1 MRGPRNQEGSETVP
15 KVIYEKKGEVAY
27 VTLNRPEAVSSWL
40 QRVYDK
46 TDAGR
51 VGKHPT
57 AL

>member
-1 MRGPRNQEGSETVP
+1 MP
-15 KVIYEKKGEVAY
+15 KVIHEKKGEVAY
-27 VTLNRPEAVSSWL
+27 ATLNRPEAVSSRL

-51 VGKHPT
+51 AGKHPT